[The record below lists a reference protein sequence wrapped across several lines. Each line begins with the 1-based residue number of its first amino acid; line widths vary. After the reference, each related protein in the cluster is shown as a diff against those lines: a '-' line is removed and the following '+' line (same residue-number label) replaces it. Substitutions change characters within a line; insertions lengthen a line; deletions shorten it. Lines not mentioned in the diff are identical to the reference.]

1 MPREVSRGRS
11 TGQRAGKNPEDSM
24 SGRAELANEHST
36 AERTL
41 GPMTPD
47 RVRFPMSALL
57 TGSMECSM
65 RGLWIMSCVWGQPW
79 LLCRNRRTR
88 TRMSGD
94 VGAGAG
100 LLGQSP
106 ATRLAESS
114 VRIFSVVYRQDK
126 DDLFL
131 IVYGVE

>member
-1 MPREVSRGRS
+1 MKQRALTWGDPEEEMPREVSRGRS
-11 TGQRAGKNPEDSM
+11 TEQRAGNKPEDLM

-57 TGSMECSM
+57 TGRMECSM
-65 RGLWIMSCVWGQPW
+65 RALRIMSCVWGQPW
-79 LLCRNRRTR
+79 LLRRNRRTR
-88 TRMSGD
+88 TRMSGG

-106 ATRLAESS
+106 ATRFGAVIS
-114 VRIFSVVYRQDK
+114 
-126 DDLFL
+126 
-131 IVYGVE
+131 